1 MSGSRMAD
9 VTSPKRCWRTRL
21 LLAAALAVAVAAF
34 AAQPS
39 PTFGDRFLDRTL
51 WADCSFMGN
60 AEGVH
65 VSLDRLVEGGPWAG
79 PLSGLALPPENGRY
93 AFQIVDEDTK
103 DLLFAQGFDCLLG
116 EYETTEPARS
126 GVSRTFRRS
135 LCFPRPRR
143 PFLLVVEKRD
153 RGNRLHTIFSRRMD
167 PAGGAVVREP
177 SPEGDVTFSLLSG
190 GDPHQEVDL
199 VFLAEGY
206 TALDQDKFRA
216 DAAHAADWLF
226 GAEPFKSLK
235 KRFNVWGVFRASQD
249 RGVSEP
255 EEGTFKRTA
264 LGASFNA
271 LGLARYLLTEKGWTL
286 RAMAEEVPCD
296 AIIVLANSGRYGG
309 GGIYNDYCITTV
321 DNERSKMVLLHEFG
335 HAFAGL
341 ADEYYLSEVAYS
353 DFYPEGVEPLE
364 PNITACASRACLKW
378 RDLLSP
384 GIPVPTPWG
393 KEEADALDVEKR
405 EAQRDLDRE
414 LEEARARHLPEN
426 RVAAIKEAHQ
436 KKAAAIS
443 AHLAQLRKRFA
454 GVENKVGLFEGAGY
468 ASHGLYRP
476 SMFCLM
482 GTSPSL
488 EFCPVCQRAIR
499 RTVAH
504 YAPVEK
510 ARIPR

>member
-1 MSGSRMAD
+1 MSGSRMEGG
-9 VTSPKRCWRTRL
+9 TSLKRCWRTRL
-21 LLAAALAVAVAAF
+21 LLAAAFAAAAAAF

-39 PTFGDRFLDRTL
+39 PAFGDRFLDRTL

-60 AEGVH
+60 AEEVH
-65 VSLDRLVEGGPWAG
+65 VSLDHLVEGGPWAG

-93 AFQIVDEDTK
+93 AFQIVDADTK
-103 DLLFAQGFDCLLG
+103 ELLFAQGFDCLLG
-116 EYETTEPARS
+116 EYETTDPARS
-126 GVSRTFRRS
+126 GACRTFRRS

-143 PFLLVVEKRD
+143 PFLLVAEKRD
-153 RGNRLHTIFSRRMD
+153 RENRLHTIFSRRVD
-167 PAGGAVVREP
+167 PEGDTLVREP
-177 SPEGDVTFSLLSG
+177 SPEGDVTFCLLRG

-216 DAAHAADWLF
+216 DAARAAGWLF

-235 KRFNVWGVFRASQD
+235 KRFNVWGVFRASRD

-255 EEGTFKRTA
+255 EEGTFKGTA

-271 LGLARYLLTEKGWTL
+271 LGLARYLLTERGWTL

-341 ADEYYLSEVAYS
+341 ADEYYLSDVAYS
-353 DFYPEGVEPLE
+353 DFYPKGVEPLE
-364 PNITACASRACLKW
+364 PNITACAARTCLKW

-393 KEEADALDVEKR
+393 KEAADALDMQKQK
-405 EAQRDLDRE
+405 AQRDLDRRLKE
-414 LEEARARHLPEN
+414 TRARHLPEAN
-426 RVAAIKEAHQ
+426 IAALKERYQ
-436 KKAAAIS
+436 KEAAAINKR
-443 AHLAQLRKRFA
+443 LEELRKQFA

-468 ASHGLYRP
+468 ASRGLYRP

-488 EFCPVCQRAIR
+488 EFCPVCQQAIR
-499 RTVAH
+499 HAAAR
-504 YAPVEK
+504 YAPMEE
-510 ARIPR
+510 ARILH